1 LVPCPR
7 IVEPWTPPATAP
19 RRRQPAPAA
28 SSGRGRRG
36 DPTPRATSQP
46 RPATSTTENTTR
58 RPFPPTKQPSPAK
71 SPNAVDEGAQGHS
84 RQPRTAL
91 EAAKP
96 QVSTVMRN
104 QHHRERGHGP
114 GREAGHFAQVGRA
127 WRRCTAPTM
136 TLPGSEPAFGLD
148 ASTSLREMHEGRRR
162 NARSAV
168 CDFDSEVSLGSP
180 NAPYTAIRDGTPD
193 VVEAYGS
200 ADCRG
205 VGVVEPPRS
214 DVHRATPPP
223 RRGGRICVGLRRR
236 PA

>member
-19 RRRQPAPAA
+19 GRRQPARAA

-127 WRRCTAPTM
+127 WRRCTAPRMGVPQTR
-136 TLPGSEPAFGLD
+136 PDRAAQD
-148 ASTSLREMHEGRRR
+148 APPLQ
-162 NARSAV
+162 NRSA
-168 CDFDSEVSLGSP
+168 
-180 NAPYTAIRDGTPD
+180 AR
-193 VVEAYGS
+193 
-200 ADCRG
+200 
-205 VGVVEPPRS
+205 
-214 DVHRATPPP
+214 
-223 RRGGRICVGLRRR
+223 RRGGPFARQYQDRSASTGC
-236 PA
+236 ATA

>member
-19 RRRQPAPAA
+19 GRRQPALAA

-36 DPTPRATSQP
+36 DPTPRAASQP

-114 GREAGHFAQVGRA
+114 RPRGGTLRPGRA
-127 WRRCTAPTM
+127 CLEALHSAQNDALGHSFTRFASRMSEAPDLIASGTRRRSARWQGTTFTERRTAP
-136 TLPGSEPAFGLD
+136 GDFS
-148 ASTSLREMHEGRRR
+148 
-162 NARSAV
+162 ARQALNV
-168 CDFDSEVSLGSP
+168 
-180 NAPYTAIRDGTPD
+180 TR
-193 VVEAYGS
+193 
-200 ADCRG
+200 
-205 VGVVEPPRS
+205 
-214 DVHRATPPP
+214 
-223 RRGGRICVGLRRR
+223 
-236 PA
+236 

>member
-19 RRRQPAPAA
+19 GRRQPAPAA

-127 WRRCTAPTM
+127 WRRCTAPRLTRAHPLA
-136 TLPGSEPAFGLD
+136 TNRRTSSGAADRVRAPPHLHS
-148 ASTSLREMHEGRRR
+148 SLRPRDAQGRSQ
-162 NARSAV
+162 AAKG
-168 CDFDSEVSLGSP
+168 VSP
-180 NAPYTAIRDGTPD
+180 
-193 VVEAYGS
+193 
-200 ADCRG
+200 
-205 VGVVEPPRS
+205 
-214 DVHRATPPP
+214 
-223 RRGGRICVGLRRR
+223 
-236 PA
+236 